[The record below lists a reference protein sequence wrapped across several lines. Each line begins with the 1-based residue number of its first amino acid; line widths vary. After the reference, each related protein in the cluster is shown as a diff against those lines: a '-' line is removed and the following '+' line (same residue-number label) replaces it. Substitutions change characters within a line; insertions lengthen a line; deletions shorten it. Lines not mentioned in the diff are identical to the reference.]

1 MRISIIL
8 VITIFLG
15 LLTAAQDNVPGDRLV
30 ERFIKAT
37 KIKSESLYKKTLKQ
51 YQKAIKNGIFAETT
65 LKDILSKKD
74 SVEGNRVFGNAE
86 DVYAKWRRDDFLN
99 SSLSANRIDK
109 TPYFDSISS
118 SIAYFQQLA
127 VKFENKIGAHE
138 LQQLLNRYNDLELLL
153 NRTAKL
159 QQFMKE
165 RRAYLKQQL
174 SKWDLGKFM
183 NRFDKTIYYFGQI
196 VDDYKTIINQKS
208 AVERKVL
215 SIIRENGDFRNLLHQ
230 RVSLLPKIKLPHSGS
245 KNLEAAHSGLQTRA
259 FVQKKIMKM
268 PIDSVAPEV
277 FLKRQVEEEGL
288 LQKNNQVVPQLRQ
301 AVMKYLGEL
310 PSFNV
315 NKQKGKGFVRRLE
328 AGINLQFGRMIKTL
342 PTSGEL
348 AFSLG
353 YKVND
358 KSTIGL
364 AASYRVGV
372 SGTIKK
378 LHINNQGIG
387 IRSFIDWKIKGNFY
401 VTGGYERN
409 FLPEVNNT
417 TIINDIRINEWQNS
431 ALIGA
436 MKKYSLGKRKV
447 AIQIL
452 LDILSI
458 NKQGFRT
465 PVLVRNAFYF

>member
-86 DVYAKWRRDDFLN
+86 DVYAKWRKDDFLS
-99 SSLSANRIDK
+99 SSLSTNRIDK

-245 KNLEAAHSGLQTRA
+245 KNLEAAHSGL
-259 FVQKKIMKM
+259 
-268 PIDSVAPEV
+268 
-277 FLKRQVEEEGL
+277 
-288 LQKNNQVVPQLRQ
+288 
-301 AVMKYLGEL
+301 
-310 PSFNV
+310 
-315 NKQKGKGFVRRLE
+315 
-328 AGINLQFGRMIKTL
+328 
-342 PTSGEL
+342 
-348 AFSLG
+348 
-353 YKVND
+353 
-358 KSTIGL
+358 
-364 AASYRVGV
+364 
-372 SGTIKK
+372 
-378 LHINNQGIG
+378 
-387 IRSFIDWKIKGNFY
+387 RSKED
-401 VTGGYERN
+401 YEDADR
-409 FLPEVNNT
+409 FCCP
-417 TIINDIRINEWQNS
+417 
-431 ALIGA
+431 
-436 MKKYSLGKRKV
+436 
-447 AIQIL
+447 
-452 LDILSI
+452 
-458 NKQGFRT
+458 
-465 PVLVRNAFYF
+465 